1 MNQMAN
7 IEAGRKRKPEWLKT
21 RIPGGDAYFALKNRL
36 GERGLQTICQN
47 ARCPNIHECWNGNQA
62 TFLIMGSLCTRDC
75 GFCAVASGKPLPLDL
90 DEGRK
95 LAEMA
100 DLMKLRYAVI
110 TSVTRDDLPDK
121 GSGHFA
127 SVLGAM
133 RRQRPRMRI
142 EVLVPDFSGL
152 PECLDRVLDAGPD
165 VLAHNVETVP
175 ALYPRVN
182 RRPDAYGH
190 SLRILE
196 HGKRR
201 GWITKT
207 GLMVGLG
214 ETAAEVQ
221 ELFRDLRRGDHGVDA
236 LTIGQYLQPSS
247 RNLPV
252 SRYYSPAEFA
262 ALKESAL
269 GHGFVGVESGPFVRS
284 SYHADQLYHAVSRAL
299 SRIQ

>member
-1 MNQMAN
+1 MSPMAHT
-7 IEAGRKRKPEWLKT
+7 EAGRERKPEWLKA
-21 RIPGGDAYFALKNRL
+21 RIPGGDAYFALKNKL
-36 GERGLQTICQN
+36 GQRGLHTICQS

-62 TFLIMGSLCTRDC
+62 TFLIMGSVCTRDC
-75 GFCAVASGKPLPLDL
+75 GFCAVRSGSPLPPDG
-90 DEGRK
+90 DEGGK

-100 DLMKLRYAVI
+100 NLMNLEYAVI
-110 TSVTRDDLPDK
+110 TSVSRDDLPDK
-121 GSGHFA
+121 GSAHFA
-127 SVLGAM
+127 SVIRAL
-133 RRQRPRMRI
+133 RRERPRMKI
-142 EVLVPDFSGL
+142 EVLVPDFSGR

-175 ALYPRVN
+175 ALYPRMN
-182 RRPDAYGH
+182 RRPEAYGH

-201 GWITKT
+201 GWVTKT

-214 ETAAEVQ
+214 ETADEVQ
-221 ELFRDLRRGDHGVDA
+221 DLFKDLRRGENGVDA
-236 LTIGQYLQPSS
+236 LTIGQYLQPDG
-247 RNLPV
+247 RRLPV

-262 ALKESAL
+262 ALKASAL

>member
-1 MNQMAN
+1 MSPMEN
-7 IEAGRKRKPEWLKT
+7 IEAGRKRKPEWLKA
-21 RIPGGDAYFALKNRL
+21 RIPGGDAYFALKNKLDRK
-36 GERGLQTICQN
+36 GLHTICQN

-62 TFLIMGSLCTRDC
+62 TFLILGSICTRDC
-75 GFCAVASGKPLPLDL
+75 GFCAVSGGRPLPPDE

-95 LAEMA
+95 LAEMT
-100 DLMKLRYAVI
+100 DLMNLGYAVI
-110 TSVTRDDLPDK
+110 TSVTRDDLPDR

-127 SVLGAM
+127 SVIRAL
-133 RRQRPRMRI
+133 RRVRPRMKI
-142 EVLVPDFSGL
+142 EVLVPDFSGRA
-152 PECLDRVLDAGPD
+152 ECLDRVLDAGPD
-165 VLAHNVETVP
+165 VLAHNVETVL

-182 RRPDAYGH
+182 RRPEAYGH

-201 GWITKT
+201 GWVTKT
-207 GLMVGLG
+207 GFMVGLG
-214 ETAAEVQ
+214 ETAGEVQ
-221 ELFRDLRRGDHGVDA
+221 ELFRDLRRGGNGADA
-236 LTIGQYLQPSS
+236 LTIGQYLQPGS

-262 ALKESAL
+262 ELKESAL

-284 SYHADQLYHAVSRAL
+284 SYHADQLFHAVSRAL